1 MKKVYSDIDKLLKDV
16 QSDIDDVLMNE
27 VLETVRDIE
36 MEHVQEDVFSV
47 YNPSIY
53 KRRSNGGI
61 DDPENVK
68 AEVKNGVMT
77 VRNDTPFNDDYAT
90 KNHGIGLAYMVNEGG
105 NSEHDYEYGFR
116 GIEAPFANPRPF
128 IDNTIEEL
136 DRTDAIEKALKKG
149 LKRHDIDLK

>member
-27 VLETVRDIE
+27 VLDTVRDIE

-47 YNPSIY
+47 YSPSIY
-53 KRRSNGGI
+53 RRRSSGGI

-90 KNHGIGLAYMVNEGG
+90 QNHGIGLAYMLNEGG
-105 NSEHDYEYGFR
+105 NSEHDYDYGFR
-116 GIEAPFANPRPF
+116 SIEAPYSNPRPF

-136 DRTDAIEKALKKG
+136 DRTDAVEKALKKG